1 MHEAKQITLP
11 ESWLKKF
18 RRAFATGLL
27 MLAPIWLT
35 GYIVLVIVRL
45 LGGVLSPYIRYTAL
59 EILELEALPKSIELL
74 TDVVAFV
81 LTVILI
87 ALIGSIV
94 QRVLGRRLF
103 NMIDRILSRIPV
115 VSDVYNAVRKLLE
128 AFFGDKTGFRG
139 VVATKFPNDTSW
151 AIAFVTGES
160 TMLEQKGKMVHVFL
174 PTTPN
179 PTSGYLLLVPESE
192 VIKLDMTTDEAF
204 KLIVSGG
211 SIPPERFTR

>member
-11 ESWLKKF
+11 ESRFKKF

-160 TMLEQKGKMVHVFL
+160 TMLEQKGKMVHLFL